1 MDKIKN
7 VFKAIINKIKNVIQ
21 TVVKKIKNA
30 FRKFV
35 VGLKRS
41 PKNIPLVVLV
51 ISFIY
56 YSLNLSNMSNTTA
69 LVYGANM
76 GLCQFAILLLSTL
89 SMVCMLNAFPKRKK
103 ANVPMVVLLFG
114 MFAIKI
120 VCSVHYRNCI
130 YAATHREKSPIDAV
144 KNAYVADAND
154 MLGVYIVLVAI
165 AAALVAL
172 MPLYTKLLKKINTN
186 VEIAG
191 NDDME
196 AIELSE

>member
-1 MDKIKN
+1 MG
-7 VFKAIINKIKNVIQ
+7 IINKIKNS
-21 TVVKKIKNA
+21 
-30 FRKFV
+30 FRKFI

-56 YSLNLSNMSNTTA
+56 YGLNLGNMSNTTA
-69 LVYGANM
+69 LVYGPHM
-76 GLCQFAILLLSTL
+76 GLCQFAILLTSTL

-103 ANVPMVVLLFG
+103 ANIPMVVLLFG
-114 MFAIKI
+114 MFAVKI

-144 KNAYVADAND
+144 KNAFVADAND

-165 AAALVAL
+165 VAALVAL